1 MIFFEVAIA
10 LAWVVL
16 AFVALG
22 EFSLR
27 EFSHSA
33 MERAASSPLRKAR
46 QSQIFQRHED
56 MERALTECRM
66 VLLAALVLAI
76 GLLGRDWIDGIP
88 GPANL
93 RPLIFTASLLL
104 ALLVTTVWIPWTV
117 ARLWSEPFLLAT
129 WPIWLGVEM
138 LFAPFRGAAGTFDAL
153 FHRMAGRE
161 RMTGEDD
168 SLEDEILTM
177 VAEGHH
183 EGVIEEE
190 ARDMIE
196 GVIDLAD
203 SLVSSIMTP
212 RTDVIMLNQA
222 ADWADIARTVVES
235 GHSRL
240 PVYNG
245 VRDDVVGIVHVK
257 DLLPVLIQA
266 PNAESP
272 KLEQF
277 LRPAFFV
284 PETKNL
290 HALLHDFQQQRQH
303 MALVLD
309 EYGGVSGL
317 VTIED
322 VLEEIVGEIVDEHDD
337 ALQDNMVALGDGA
350 YEMQGREHVDEINE
364 RLAVEIPEDDDY
376 ETVAGFLFK
385 KLGYV
390 PVVGE
395 CVELPTCHITVVEAS
410 RRAVQRVRVRVLG
423 APGDQYPTDESR
435 FNGEPHVANQVSLAE
450 ERLA

>member
-1 MIFFEVAIA
+1 MTFLVILGASWVILA
-10 LAWVVL
+10 L
-16 AFVALG
+16 VALG

-33 MERAASSPLRKAR
+33 LEKAANTPKQRLRLA
-46 QSQIFQRHED
+46 QIFQRHKHV
-56 MERALTECRM
+56 ERALTECRM
-66 VLLAALVLAI
+66 VLLAAMVLSVGLASHEWAPQVIGSSYLQPVLFTLV
-76 GLLGRDWIDGIP
+76 
-88 GPANL
+88 
-93 RPLIFTASLLL
+93 LLL
-104 ALLVTTVWIPWTV
+104 ALLVTTVWIPWTA

-129 WPIWLGVEM
+129 WPFWHGVES
-138 LFAPFRGAAGTFDAL
+138 LFAPLRGIAQAFDAL
-153 FHRMAGRE
+153 FQRMAGRDRLE
-161 RMTGEDD
+161 EEEG
-168 SLEDEILTM
+168 SLEEEILTI

-196 GVIDLAD
+196 GVMDLAD
-203 SLVSSIMTP
+203 SPVSSIMTP
-212 RTDVIMLNQA
+212 RTDIVMLDQA
-222 ADWADIARTVVES
+222 ADWTEITRLVIES

-240 PVYNG
+240 PVYSG

-257 DLLPVLIQA
+257 DLLPVLIQSREA
-266 PNAESP
+266 ATPT
-272 KLEQF
+272 LDQF

-290 HALLHDFQQQRQH
+290 HALLHDFQEQRQH

-337 ALQDNMVALGDGA
+337 ALEDNIRSLGNGIFEA
-350 YEMQGREHVDEINE
+350 PGREHVDDINE
-364 RLAVEIPEDDDY
+364 RLQVDIPEDEDY

-385 KLGYV
+385 RLGYI
-390 PVVGE
+390 PTVGE
-395 CVELPTCHITVVEAS
+395 RVELPHCHIVVSQAS
-410 RRAVQRVRVRVLG
+410 RRTVQQVQIYVLARPETKEG
-423 APGDQYPTDESR
+423 ER
-435 FNGEPHVANQVSLAE
+435 INGEQTKEVQPSLASE
-450 ERLA
+450 SPAE